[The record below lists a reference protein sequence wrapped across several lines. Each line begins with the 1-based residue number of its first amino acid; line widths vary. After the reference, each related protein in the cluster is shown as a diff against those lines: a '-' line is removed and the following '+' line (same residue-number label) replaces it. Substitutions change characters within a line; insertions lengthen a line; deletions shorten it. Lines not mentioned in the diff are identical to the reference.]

1 MTAKETLSLV
11 SKQWCDLEDLTKLT
25 ELGRNNVLKI
35 RRNIKKYIEEKGY
48 MIINNKLPMC
58 EVVNYLKIDINYL
71 KKMVN

>member
-35 RRNIKKYIEEKGY
+35 RRDIKKYIEEKGY